1 MEFSQASLMELV
13 LTGDLRVRILGWIWF
28 LLAPLVISILFLL
41 VPYYDPK
48 LLFVGGFLL
57 Y

>member
-1 MEFSQASLMELV
+1 MEFSQTSLVESG

-48 LLFVGGFLL
+48 LLFVVAFLL